1 MNVKELIAKVRFSHI
16 MCLGIGVLIPI
27 YSDVL
32 IFHGFTSSTV
42 SAIMDTVVASSALY
56 AAFSVRNWLKDRVK
70 NKGFE
75 HAGVLLTKI
84 HQSYIMLFSL
94 KETWERFRIN
104 YASVAFFNE
113 EEKQNLKKEKIAAIY
128 ESKELNKI
136 LNEALADIHAL
147 KSWDMKC
154 LTENEYIKYIETVDK
169 LREKIE
175 NTIIETTS
183 SKFDLR
189 SNASHILIGR
199 EIKDEFKSLA
209 EMYVMLKIRFED
221 VFRYVKGSEVNIIDD
236 EKQDKT

>member
-1 MNVKELIAKVRFSHI
+1 MNVKELIDKVRFSHI
-16 MCLGIGVLIPI
+16 MCLGVGGLIPI

-32 IFHGFTSSTV
+32 FLHEFTSSTV
-42 SAIMDTVVASSALY
+42 SAIMDTVLAFAALY

-75 HAGVLLTKI
+75 HAGNLLTKI
-84 HQSYIMLFSL
+84 HQSYIILFSF

-104 YASVAFFNE
+104 YASIGFFNE
-113 EEKQNLKKEKIAAIY
+113 EEKQNLKIEKTAAIY

-136 LNEALADIHAL
+136 LNEVLADIHAL

-154 LTENEYIKYIETVDK
+154 LAEKEYIEYIESVDK

-175 NTIIETTS
+175 KTIAETTASKTNLHS
-183 SKFDLR
+183 SAL
-189 SNASHILIGR
+189 HILLGD

-221 VFRYVKGSEVNIIDD
+221 VFCYVKSSETIIAND
-236 EKQDKT
+236 EEQDKK

>member
-1 MNVKELIAKVRFSHI
+1 MNVIELIAKVRFSHV
-16 MCLGIGVLIPI
+16 MCIGIGALIPI

-75 HAGVLLTKI
+75 HAGILLTKI

-94 KETWERFRIN
+94 NETWERFSSN
-104 YASVAFFNE
+104 YANIGFFNK
-113 EEKQNLKKEKIAAIY
+113 EEKQNLKNDKTAVFY

-136 LNEALADIHAL
+136 INEVLTDIHAL

-154 LTENEYIKYIETVDK
+154 LAENEYIEYIEAVDK
-169 LREKIE
+169 LRGKIE
-175 NTIIETTS
+175 NTIIDTTA
-183 SKFDLR
+183 SKTDLR
-189 SNASHILIGR
+189 SSASHILIGQ

-221 VFRYVKGSEVNIIDD
+221 VFRYVKSSERNIIDD
-236 EKQDKT
+236 EKQDKK